1 MQDHDQQLRNSWA
14 QFCDSLKASGEIIFR
29 ETGPQSPNSKASGL
43 RLLARNVSLA
53 MQFEMENANPDF
65 PELLHYFDPLRKQGG
80 DNTDALYVGAPING
94 QHSYRLHGNKGSAA
108 FFAVTVLENG
118 DTPWGGQ
125 VVATLLG
132 KDLAVDEAGN
142 FELFISPQ
150 PKPADF
156 KGDGKNWI
164 QSSAKTYRI
173 TFRQFFADWANEQPM
188 QAEIECLSHNATH
201 PVFEPE
207 HLQHG
212 LQQSAHWI
220 HWSVSYWADMID
232 HWKQQPNTFMS
243 YGELEKNKI
252 DFTPGGAPIIAYW
265 QLPKDEVILVRVVP
279 PKADYWAVEFG
290 NYWWETMDYRYHLSN
305 TNCHFAVL
313 EDNGELCVLIS
324 HDDLG
329 ADNWL
334 DPSGHEEGYI
344 TYRWIGAES
353 YPKPSC
359 EQMSVLDLKARY
371 PQLLDRIDGEQR
383 RQQIRQ
389 RRQGVVRRFGT

>member
-1 MQDHDQQLRNSWA
+1 MNDQDQQLRESWA
-14 QFCDSLKASGEIIFR
+14 QFCDSLKASGDIIFR
-29 ETGPQSPNSKASGL
+29 DNGPQSPVSKATGL

-53 MQFEMENANPDF
+53 MQFEMENCNPDF

-94 QHSYRLHGNKGSAA
+94 QHSYRLHGNKGNAA

-118 DTPWGGQ
+118 NTPWGGQ

-132 KDLAVDEAGN
+132 KDLSVDDNGN
-142 FELFISPQ
+142 FELIVSP
-150 PKPADF
+150 KSRPADLI
-156 KGDGKNWI
+156 GVGKNWI
-164 QSSAKTYRI
+164 QSSPNTYRI
-173 TFRQFFADWANEQPM
+173 TFRQFFADWNKEKPM
-188 QAEIECLSHNATH
+188 RAEIECISSSDAH

-207 HLQHG
+207 DLQRG

-220 HWSVSYWADMID
+220 NRSVSYWADMID
-232 HWKQQPNTFMS
+232 NWKQRPNTFMS

-265 QLPKDEVILVRVVP
+265 QLAKDDVLLVRVTP

-305 TNCHFAVL
+305 TNCHYAAL

-329 ADNWL
+329 AENWL

-344 TYRWIGAES
+344 TYRWIGADH
-353 YPKPSC
+353 YPKPTG
-359 EQMSVLDLKARY
+359 EQMKVTELRSKH
-371 PQLLDRIDGEQR
+371 PHLLNRVSDEQR
-383 RQQIRQ
+383 KQQLKE
-389 RRQGVVRRFGT
+389 RREGVVQRFGT